1 MPPSGHPSLTDPR
14 SPGPV
19 TRSWAGI
26 LATLLDRQDLTGA
39 DTAWAMGQVVGG
51 KATSAQIA
59 GFLTALRAKGE
70 TAAEVCGLVNALHE
84 HATKVTIP
92 GTTVDIVGTGG
103 DRTGAVNISTMAAI
117 VAAAAG
123 VTVVKH
129 GGRAA
134 SSSSCGAADVIEHLG
149 IPLELAPDQAVRVAA
164 EAGITF
170 LFAPT
175 FNPGL
180 RHVAAVRRELAVP
193 TAFNILGPLVNPAGP
208 RHQVVGVADARM
220 MPVIADV
227 LAARGLSALVV
238 RGADGLDKLTT
249 VTTSQ
254 VWVVGEGIATEVVLD
269 PRDLGIPRAEP
280 SALRGGGAADN
291 ARVVRA
297 LLDGERG
304 PIRDVVLLN
313 AAAALVSVAP
323 SVASLA
329 EQLLAGMGRCA
340 EAVDT
345 GAANATL
352 SRWVTAAHD
361 MAHVD
366 RSART

>member
-1 MPPSGHPSLTDPR
+1 MPPAGRPSLTDPCR
-14 SPGPV
+14 TAGRV
-19 TRSWAGI
+19 VRSWAGI
-26 LATLLDRQDLTGA
+26 LTALLDRQDLTGA
-39 DTAWAMGQVVGG
+39 DTAWAMGQVVRGEV
-51 KATSAQIA
+51 TSAQIA

-70 TAAEVCGLVNALHE
+70 TAAEVGGLVSALHG

-92 GTTVDIVGTGG
+92 GTTVDIAGTGG

-117 VAAAAG
+117 VAAATG

-134 SSSSCGAADVIEHLG
+134 SSSSCGAADLVEHLG
-149 IPLELAPDQAVRVAA
+149 VPLELTPDQAAWVAA

-170 LFAPT
+170 LFAPS

-193 TAFNILGPLVNPAGP
+193 TAFNILGPLVNPADP

-220 MPVIADV
+220 APLIADV
-227 LAARGLSALVV
+227 LAARGLPALVV
-238 RGADGLDKLTT
+238 RGQDGLDKLTT

-254 VWVVGEGIATEVVLD
+254 VWVVREGVVTQAVLD
-269 PRDLGIPRAEP
+269 PRDLGVPRAEP

-297 LLDGERG
+297 LFDGERG

-313 AAAALVSVAP
+313 AAAALVAVAP
-323 SVASLA
+323 SAASLA
-329 EQLLAGMGRCA
+329 EHLAAGMARCA
-340 EAVDT
+340 EAIDT
-345 GAANATL
+345 GAADATL
-352 SRWVTAAHD
+352 TRWITAAH
-361 MAHVD
+361 AY
-366 RSART
+366 RPART